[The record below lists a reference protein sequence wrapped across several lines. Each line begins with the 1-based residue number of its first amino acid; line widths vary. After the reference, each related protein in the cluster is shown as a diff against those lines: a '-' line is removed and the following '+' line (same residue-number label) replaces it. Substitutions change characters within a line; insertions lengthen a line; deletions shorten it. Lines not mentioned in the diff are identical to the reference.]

1 MAKKD
6 SQHIK
11 SRTSLEFK
19 KEVEDY
25 AKNHNVSISNL
36 IISSLQI
43 CMKEENAST
52 LNKDN
57 KTLYELKL
65 NLVRNKLM
73 NIINLDCNI
82 PEHTKKKIRK
92 ELDKIG

>member
-1 MAKKD
+1 MKGIYYYAKK
-6 SQHIK
+6 
-11 SRTSLEFK
+11 
-19 KEVEDY
+19 
-25 AKNHNVSISNL
+25 HNVSTSNL

-43 CMKEENAST
+43 WMKEENTST
-52 LNKDN
+52 PNQDN
-57 KTLYELKL
+57 KTLFELKL

-82 PEHTKKKIRK
+82 PEHTKQKIRK